1 MLQFYKVSNTT
12 SIVHTKSLRFE
23 HPLTLNIT
31 FVKKKEKPMTE
42 HSIIAVI
49 FAQAT
54 LRKGR
59 NLVYLYNLSLWTL
72 WKNKD
77 LIVKG
82 I

>member
-1 MLQFYKVSNTT
+1 MLQFHKVSNTT
-12 SIVHTKSLRFE
+12 SIAHTKSLRFE

-31 FVKKKEKPMTE
+31 FVKTPMTE

-59 NLVYLYNLSLWTL
+59 NLVYLYNLSLRTL

>member
-12 SIVHTKSLRFE
+12 SIAHTKSLRFE
-23 HPLTLNIT
+23 PPLTLNIT
-31 FVKKKEKPMTE
+31 FVKNPMTE
-42 HSIIAVI
+42 HSIVVVI

-54 LRKGR
+54 LRKGI
-59 NLVYLYNLSLWTL
+59 NLVYLYNLSLRTL